1 MTVYKV
7 RKIGSGYGLL
17 IRKGERLDAIRYAN
31 AEQNRAGTFYNV
43 SFKRYGGKEWNPD
56 KFEWLVIG

>member
-31 AEQNRAGTFYNV
+31 AEQNRAGTFYNI
-43 SFKRYGGKEWNPD
+43 SFKPYNGKSWDKN